1 MDYARLWMQSK
12 FSASLLE
19 LSGAPALGMASSS
32 KASSKASA
40 KASAKQVPNRKQ
52 KIKKVPAKK
61 VPAKKV
67 PAKKASRTKKP
78 QEVELAQEVEPQVI
92 EPTSALAVKAREAP
106 DGNGWTALHRAC
118 KNGDPAFVAA
128 LIAAGANVM
137 HKTNRGDSVLLQ
149 AVYGKKSKHLE
160 CAKIIVQK
168 APQLL
173 NVRTPATP
181 NGKHDSETP
190 VEWCTRKKVPT
201 TWVGA

>member
-52 KIKKVPAKK
+52 KIKK

>member
-1 MDYARLWMQSK
+1 
-12 FSASLLE
+12 
-19 LSGAPALGMASSS
+19 MASSS

-61 VPAKKV
+61 VPAKK
-67 PAKKASRTKKP
+67 PPRKKP
-78 QEVELAQEVEPQVI
+78 QEVELAQEVEPQEI